1 MLSYKHVFKKFLTKC
16 VSKIFAIQSCIL
28 QILILWIGEHKWL
41 SLGFFFCFFI
51 GVTFNSVHYND
62 DVYTQNIGGTIF
74 AFNHQDIR
82 IWAMSGES
90 CSFMYIVYVS
100 LCLQEGQ

>member
-1 MLSYKHVFKKFLTKC
+1 MLSYKHVFKKFLTKY

-28 QILILWIGEHKWL
+28 QILFWIGEHKWL
-41 SLGFFFCFFI
+41 SLLFCFFI

-100 LCLQEGQ
+100 RCLQEGK

>member
-1 MLSYKHVFKKFLTKC
+1 M
-16 VSKIFAIQSCIL
+16 IIP
-28 QILILWIGEHKWL
+28 G
-41 SLGFFFCFFI
+41 FFCFFI

-100 LCLQEGQ
+100 LCLQEGKLDNANNIFVLNFWLMMR